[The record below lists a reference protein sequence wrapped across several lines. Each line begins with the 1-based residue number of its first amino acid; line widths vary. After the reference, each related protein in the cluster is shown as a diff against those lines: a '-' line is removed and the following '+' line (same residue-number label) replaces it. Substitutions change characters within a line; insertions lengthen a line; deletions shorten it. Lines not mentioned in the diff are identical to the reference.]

1 VDALTFID
9 ELVGLLAWPA
19 AVVAVA
25 WAARGPLLALAS
37 RHRPPPAAPSGTD
50 DEVGTGD
57 DAGAAAAKHDGSPS
71 PDGDSRADQAAL
83 LGASLAVVLTQF
95 FGAGSWGWWST
106 GIGLTLL
113 LVVLGYFR
121 ISTDPRLGRLR
132 WFVRLLGF
140 AAVIGLCSTVALAYG
155 VQTLQSGWTAPGTSG
170 RSVRAFCEN
179 LGVGAAAKAVD
190 EANKELPEDKKRD
203 VLHDVRKAAK
213 KQAEADCLGQYGS
226 THLGWVGLGAA
237 VMAFGLGALA
247 WRPREPRSR
256 SG

>member
-179 LGVGAAAKAVD
+179 LGWG
-190 EANKELPEDKKRD
+190 PPPRRSMRPTRSS
-203 VLHDVRKAAK
+203 RKTRIAT
-213 KQAEADCLGQYGS
+213 CFTTSG
-226 THLGWVGLGAA
+226 
-237 VMAFGLGALA
+237 
-247 WRPREPRSR
+247 RRPRSR
-256 SG
+256 LKRTVSGSTAARTSGGSAWAPP